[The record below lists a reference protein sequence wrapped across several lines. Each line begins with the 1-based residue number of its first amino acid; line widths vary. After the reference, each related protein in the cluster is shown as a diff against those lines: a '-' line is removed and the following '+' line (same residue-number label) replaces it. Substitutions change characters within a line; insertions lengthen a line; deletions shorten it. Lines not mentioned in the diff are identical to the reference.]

1 MMSESKKVMRSN
13 LFGKYFT
20 VTKQVVSVTALMFV
34 GMQFLTSA
42 SSVQADIVQARV
54 GKHATYSRIVF
65 DWRQAVSYQVQ
76 KQGRQLTVHFAR
88 PIETDISAIVARTAG
103 YVQQIVQSPDQKT
116 LTFYLSQAYPH
127 RIFKTKKNAVV
138 VDIIGQAGAVS
149 PTAAQGLQ
157 QTMPSGLSKAAALS
171 RLTGQSVSQL
181 AAAGLVQTAPTGGAQ
196 VTATPAVPDRATAS
210 RPQAQPRLQQASANT
225 QEFIRVRGGNH
236 KGFSRLVFDRAGRI
250 PVKINRDGER
260 AFIVLSDN
268 IRLDLS
274 KVTARVRNVQK
285 ASSYQQNGQTVAELL
300 IPASS
305 GIRHFATGNKLVID
319 VTNPSRA
326 ETVVA
331 QANQPVKRVQS
342 GSAIGATSF
351 GTGMQVAIAPPAV
364 APDTAAPTQEPKM
377 PTGTVA
383 SQGEAP
389 KPLIQP
395 APVAPAP
402 VAPVQVAPAQNT
414 PAQNTTPPSIGL
426 TDSDRSESPTTSGQA
441 ISVPLTSS
449 TSVAQPVQ
457 PQSIE
462 QPASQPI
469 AAQPVQTEQA
479 QPILTQAAPAPTLLE
494 TNDLPR
500 GAGSLP
506 DSWQGLDVGLLPPG
520 ARSVRPAPNQPITV
534 QVGTGQDG
542 ATLGFAWPYQ
552 VPIAVFKDNNALWVA
567 FDETRAF
574 DFSEIKVRGG
584 DFIRNGDLVEDVIG
598 GGFSGGGVALRFD
611 ISPGLEPIVT
621 RDGSMWM
628 VHLARQTPEL
638 RRVLYAE
645 EQFQNVPPRHFIPS
659 RSNGATLIA
668 RDPVSFK
675 KFYITP
681 ILDTGAGF
689 SDTLEYPGFRL
700 VRTAQGV
707 VTNPND
713 ETVYARSTDE
723 GIAIQSPTGLA
734 SSSMPTSSGQMDA
747 DAGEGPKMPQLF
759 PLVQWRLGDE
769 DHFLDGL
776 EKIDTAVASSLGR
789 STEIEARLQQAQY
802 YFAHGLFQETRAM
815 VERIVEEAPHYL
827 EDRVFQAMRGVTHL
841 MLNDLVAAEKDL
853 MIPSLDG
860 EPEAELWRAILAVR
874 QGDANRAINTLNETE
889 PLVERYARS
898 VRAMLRMRS
907 VAAGLMDQDVNTASQ
922 HLDLLA
928 NEPLLQSEREQF
940 QLLQGKF
947 YRLNGEMDSAMR
959 IFEQTTDAQSQ
970 FARTHAIYDWTMLQ
984 LENKEIGLD
993 EAIERFELL
1002 RWAWR
1007 GDAFEFNVLANL
1019 GQFYLDKKDYRNGL
1033 IKLRMATNYFSN
1045 TPYARVSQK
1054 KMEDVFLDL
1063 YLHDKADELPPL
1075 TALALF
1081 DEFRDLT
1088 PVTPEGDVMI
1098 QKLADRLIDV
1108 DLLDRAGLILD
1119 HQVRLRLTGVQKSK
1133 IGKRLAEVRLLD
1145 RNPKLALAALDIS
1158 EIDEPIDPELA
1169 RQRLHLRV
1177 LAMAGDGTGE
1187 EGLDL
1192 IEEDDTRE
1200 AEQLRAA
1207 VYWDIRDWAG
1217 AAMAYQ
1223 RLAEPATMG
1232 DEPITAEEMKYV
1244 MRWAIALYLDEDPE
1258 GMTLV
1263 RDMFEDTMMQT
1274 KYADAFKLIVSGTA
1288 NPTQLRTVTEELGE
1302 IEIFQSFMASLRQDL
1317 AQANVETNAATN

>member
-42 SSVQADIVQARV
+42 SPVQADIVQARV
-54 GKHATYSRIVF
+54 GKHATYSRVVF
-65 DWRQAVSYQVQ
+65 DWRQAVSYRVQ

-88 PIETDISAIVARTAG
+88 PIETDISSIVARTAG
-103 YVQQIVQSPDQKT
+103 YVQQIVQSPDQKS
-116 LTFYLSQAYPH
+116 LTFYLSQPYQH
-127 RIFKTKKNAVV
+127 RVFKTKRNAVV
-138 VDIIGQAGAVS
+138 VDIIGQAGASS
-149 PTAAQGLQ
+149 PNATVGQAQ
-157 QTMPSGLSKAAALS
+157 TIPEGLSKAAALS

-181 AAAGLVQTAPTGGAQ
+181 AEAGLVQTAPTRASQ
-196 VTATPAVPDRATAS
+196 AVSAPTAPRAT
-210 RPQAQPRLQQASANT
+210 QAKIQSQPRLQQASASK
-225 QEFIRVRGGNH
+225 QEFIRVRGGDH

-250 PVKINRDGER
+250 PVKINRDGGR
-260 AFIVLSDN
+260 ASIILSKN
-268 IRLDLS
+268 IQLDLS
-274 KVTARVRNVQK
+274 KITGRVRNIQK
-285 ASSYQQNGQTVAELL
+285 ASTYQKNGQTVTELH

-319 VTNPSRA
+319 VTNPSRSD
-326 ETVVA
+326 TVVA
-331 QANQPVKRVQS
+331 QAKKADNRVQS
-342 GSAIGATSF
+342 GSAVGATSF

-364 APDTAAPTQEPKM
+364 APDTAAPSQEPKM

-402 VAPVQVAPAQNT
+402 VTAAPVTAAPVTVA

-426 TDSDRSESPTTSGQA
+426 TASDRSESPTTSGTASGQA
-441 ISVPLTSS
+441 ISVPLTSN
-449 TSVAQPVQ
+449 VPAAQPVQ
-457 PQSIE
+457 PQ
-462 QPASQPI
+462 AV
-469 AAQPVQTEQA
+469 AQPVTSQPVTEA
-479 QPILTQAAPAPTLLE
+479 QPILTQAAPTPTLLE

-506 DSWQGLDVGLLPPG
+506 EAWQGLDVGILPPG

-552 VPIAVFKDNNALWVA
+552 VPVAVFKDNNALWVA

-574 DFSEIKVRGG
+574 DFSEIEVRGG

-611 ISPGLEPIVT
+611 IAPGLEPVVT

-628 VHLARQTPEL
+628 VHLARQTPAL
-638 RRVLYAE
+638 RKVLYAE

-700 VRTAQGV
+700 IRTAQGA

-776 EKIDTAVASSLGR
+776 EKINTAVASSLGR

-815 VERIVEEAPHYL
+815 MERIVEEAPHYL

-860 EPEAELWRAILAVR
+860 EPEGELWRAILAVR
-874 QGDANRAINTLNETE
+874 QGDANRAINILNETE

-898 VRAMLRMRS
+898 VRAMLRMRT

-922 HLDLLA
+922 HLDILA

-1187 EGLDL
+1187 EGLGL

-1258 GMTLV
+1258 GMTV
-1263 RDMFEDTMMQT
+1263 IRDMFEDMMTQT

-1317 AQANVETNAATN
+1317 AQANVDTNAATN